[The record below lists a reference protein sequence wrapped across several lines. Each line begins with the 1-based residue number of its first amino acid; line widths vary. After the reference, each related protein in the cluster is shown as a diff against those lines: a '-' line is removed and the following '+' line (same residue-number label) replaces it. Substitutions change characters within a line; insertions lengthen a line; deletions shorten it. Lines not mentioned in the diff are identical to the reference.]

1 MTSAPVI
8 RMDRAQ
14 RRRLIA
20 ALVADAIGKGQLG
33 SDAIDFAALLFGD
46 PDLWT
51 DVGEHGAIVQRV
63 LATSPKA
70 TTPTAARFAGKA
82 LPVAM
87 KTVEDEIVL
96 SLGIEG
102 AQATG
107 GGGRSG
113 DDTEYRRIR
122 SKLANYVRYLS
133 ERGDYE
139 ELNRKLRG
147 AYAAIQAD
155 ARSAEDLAK
164 EFSLPLE
171 DVENCRAEVGA
182 LIKIAAAP
190 AQASLK
196 PLVPT
201 NNGRPRRGLLLLD
214 TSGRLRWGRRRHG
227 GAAPAPAKTDTQ
239 TVAVSSTPTTLVMA
253 QAMELASR
261 EIDQNLID
269 SAILRA
275 RVGLEMNDEHRSALP
290 ARWEMADL
298 GVFRIIELLPYPRPC
313 HLDTALAA
321 FGHPSQQVCME
332 ADTAIVAL
340 LESQAAPLRT
350 LLIERVNKAPPDRVL
365 PGPIPDRWW
374 RAVTYLA
381 DCRTYSGEHT
391 AHPKWPEDWEYLGA
405 AQPGVYTDEGRFC
418 TILLDVIL
426 DVVALTSQLPE
437 RLWQST
443 FSALEQRG
451 GDYVAVVRIARQAA
465 TQPELIDLL
474 IGKWL
479 TMWEGV
485 PIEKLLPAFAD

>member
-190 AQASLK
+190 AQARVVSL
-196 PLVPT
+196 LV
-201 NNGRPRRGLLLLD
+201 
-214 TSGRLRWGRRRHG
+214 
-227 GAAPAPAKTDTQ
+227 
-239 TVAVSSTPTTLVMA
+239 V
-253 QAMELASR
+253 
-261 EIDQNLID
+261 
-269 SAILRA
+269 
-275 RVGLEMNDEHRSALP
+275 
-290 ARWEMADL
+290 
-298 GVFRIIELLPYPRPC
+298 
-313 HLDTALAA
+313 
-321 FGHPSQQVCME
+321 
-332 ADTAIVAL
+332 
-340 LESQAAPLRT
+340 
-350 LLIERVNKAPPDRVL
+350 
-365 PGPIPDRWW
+365 
-374 RAVTYLA
+374 
-381 DCRTYSGEHT
+381 
-391 AHPKWPEDWEYLGA
+391 
-405 AQPGVYTDEGRFC
+405 
-418 TILLDVIL
+418 
-426 DVVALTSQLPE
+426 
-437 RLWQST
+437 
-443 FSALEQRG
+443 
-451 GDYVAVVRIARQAA
+451 
-465 TQPELIDLL
+465 
-474 IGKWL
+474 
-479 TMWEGV
+479 
-485 PIEKLLPAFAD
+485 